1 MQTPFP
7 DHTQIAN
14 LPLIEDL
21 YEKYLENPDGIE
33 PSWRYFFQGIDFAG
47 YLSKLTQPEGKG
59 SEKHLRIF
67 KLIQAYRR
75 FGHLA
80 AFVNPLTQP
89 AAPQE
94 LSLGSLGFSE
104 SELSEMFPTLGWC
117 GKAEAPLQEIL
128 NALQAV
134 YASKMGVEYMDLGR
148 PELEHWLAERLEK
161 AGLFVLSPEEK
172 VRLWESLS
180 KTDWLEQF
188 LHRKYVGQTRFSLEG
203 GETMIPL
210 ISEIIAEAGK
220 LGVEELLIG
229 MAHRGRLNVLAQILQ
244 KPYEEL
250 LQEFEDDTILAQV
263 GHDDVKYH
271 MGFSQSV
278 SLPSGKRMTVSMAAN
293 PSHLESVDPVVLGQV
308 RALQVLKSD
317 EKRKNIGALLIHGD
331 ASIAGQGVI
340 YETLQLM
347 NLPSYSIG
355 GTLHL
360 VVNNQIGYTTG
371 SAEGRSTRYC
381 TDIAKAFGCPVF
393 HVNAE
398 DPENCLLA
406 ARLAVELRQTF
417 QCDVF
422 IDLLCYRKYGHNEG
436 DEPSYTQPVEY
447 KTIRAKQS
455 IRDLYT
461 AQLMA
466 EGVLTEAAAE
476 AFETRYK
483 ELLAK
488 SLESVKNLPRPSS
501 SIGSSHVLE
510 PFASGVDQKTLQ
522 QVASVYCRPP
532 KKFHVHPKLEKWL
545 QDRLQAVMG
554 EATRP
559 SIDWATAECLA
570 FGSLLLQNVSIRLAG
585 EDSQRGTFSQRHL
598 ILIDAETGKP
608 YSPLMQLHAH
618 QGRLDVVNTPLTEFA
633 GMAFEY
639 GYSWSAPETLVLWE
653 AQYGDFNN
661 GAQIVI
667 DQYLASGEH
676 KWNTPSSL
684 TLLLPHA
691 YEGAGPEHSSAR
703 LERFLQLTA
712 ENNMQIV
719 NASTPAQYFHLLRR
733 QALRK
738 EKKPLVVFT
747 PKSLLR
753 SPLNVSPLS
762 DLIQGRFQEILDD
775 PLSPASCQKI
785 LFCSG
790 KIYYELKAER
800 EKRNIQD
807 VALIRIE
814 QLYPFHHKKFQE
826 IISNYQNALQWS
838 WVQEESEN
846 AGAWSFIKPHLQ
858 EHKPRDAGLFYVG
871 RPANATTATGSHR
884 KHKQEQQDLLDRAL
898 RS

>member
-21 YEKYLENPDGIE
+21 YKKYLENPE
-33 PSWRYFFQGIDFAG
+33 SVEASWRYFFQGIDFAG
-47 YLSKLTQPEGKG
+47 YLNKPDEKEGKD
-59 SEKHLRIF
+59 SSAPLRIF

-80 AFVNPLTQP
+80 ASINPL
-89 AAPQE
+89 APPKAPDE
-94 LSLGSLGFSE
+94 LSLENLGFSE
-104 SELSEMFPTLGWC
+104 SELSQEFPTLGWC
-117 GKAEAPLQEIL
+117 GKPDAPLKDIL
-128 NALQAV
+128 AALQSV
-134 YASKMGVEYMDLGR
+134 YASKIGVEYMDLGR
-148 PELEHWLAERLEK
+148 TELEHWLAGRLEGPSSF
-161 AGLFVLSPEEK
+161 ALAPEEK
-172 VRLWESLS
+172 LRLWEGLA

-210 ISEIIAEAGK
+210 VSEMIQQAGM
-220 LGVEELLIG
+220 LGVEEMLIG
-229 MAHRGRLNVLAQILQ
+229 MAHRGRLNVLAQILE
-244 KPYEEL
+244 KPYAEL
-250 LQEFEDDTILAQV
+250 LQEFEDDTVLAQV

-271 MGFSQSV
+271 MGFSKEI
-278 SLPSGKRMTVSMAAN
+278 SLASGKQIFVSMAAN

-308 RALQVLKSD
+308 RALQVTKQD
-317 EKRKNIGALLIHGD
+317 EKRANIGALLIHGD

-360 VVNNQIGYTTG
+360 VVNNQIGYTT
-371 SAEGRSTRYC
+371 APEEGRSTRYC

-398 DPENCLLA
+398 DPESCLFA
-406 ARLAVELRQTF
+406 ARLALEVRQKF

-436 DEPSYTQPVEY
+436 DEPSYTQPEQY
-447 KTIRAKQS
+447 KTIRSKHS
-455 IRDLYT
+455 IREMYAAKLIE
-461 AQLMA
+461 
-466 EGVLTEAAAE
+466 EGILTQSVAE
-476 AFETRYK
+476 AFEGQYK
-483 ELLAK
+483 ERLAQ
-488 SLESVKNLPRPSS
+488 SLESVKNLPKLEKKTFPS
-501 SIGSSHVLE
+501 HLLE
-510 PFASGVDQKTLQ
+510 PFSTGVDQKTLQ
-522 QVASVYCRPP
+522 HIASIYCQPS
-532 KKFHVHPKLEKWL
+532 KEFHVHPKLEKWL
-545 QDRLQAVMG
+545 QDRLNAVMG
-554 EATRP
+554 DA
-559 SIDWATAECLA
+559 SKSCIDWATAECLA
-570 FGSLLLQNVSIRLAG
+570 FGSLLLQNVSVRLAG

-598 ILIDAETGKP
+598 VLIDAETGKS
-608 YSPLMQLHAH
+608 YSPLTQLNPKK
-618 QGRLDVVNTPLTEFA
+618 GRLDVVNTPLTEFA

-639 GYSWSAPETLVLWE
+639 GYSWSAPDALVLWE

-667 DQYLASGEH
+667 DQYLASAEH

-712 ENNMQIV
+712 ENNMLIV

-753 SPLNVSPLS
+753 SPLNVSSLS
-762 DLIQGRFQEILDD
+762 DLMQGSFQEMLEG
-775 PLSPASCQKI
+775 PRPNAACKKI

-790 KIYYELKAER
+790 KIYYELQAER
-800 EKRNIQD
+800 EKRNISD
-807 VALIRIE
+807 MALIRIE
-814 QLYPFHHKKFQE
+814 QLYPFHHQRFQE
-826 IISNYQNALQWS
+826 IVSQYKEALQWV

-846 AGAWSFIKPHLQ
+846 AGAWSYIRSHLQ
-858 EHKPRDAGLFYVG
+858 EHKPRDAALFYIG